1 MKLNLDY
8 LHALSIAVP
17 TAKTVNMVLVGCGG
31 TGSWLA
37 PTVVR
42 VARLLRE
49 KFQTKTAVTFI
60 DPDVVEPKNCYRQNF
75 CEAEVGRNKA
85 ETLAFRY
92 GLAWGM
98 EVAAYPY
105 GVEGINFLKVEKRYQ
120 SSAEVHV
127 VIGCVDSGKARR
139 DIGKHLV
146 DHGREGLGPF
156 FWLDCGN
163 GKQSGQVMLGGFSY
177 ERHPRYQEHDKK
189 PMFPMPGYCTW
200 SPWPQEQ
207 MPDLLEEDGAVK
219 APDENLSCADL
230 ALLDSQGLTI
240 NQAMAAQASDF
251 LIRLLVTHNLNRY
264 ATFIDLAAGTTI
276 SRYLT
281 ENWLRSAWKKIERKS
296 WREPA
301 QKNVQMGYRNRVAN
315 ENGAYNAQEFDE
327 TEEDPEEEEF
337 EDEDSVLPNGRS

>member
-17 TAKTVNMVLVGCGG
+17 TAKTVNLVLVGCGG

-75 CEAEVGRNKA
+75 CEAEVGSNKA

-92 GLAWGM
+92 GLAWGV
-98 EVAAYPY
+98 EVAAYPH
-105 GVEGINFLKVEKRYQ
+105 GVEGIDFLKVEKRYQ

-139 DIGKHLV
+139 DIVKLLL

-163 GKQSGQVMLGGFSY
+163 GKQTGQVMLGGFSY

-207 MPDLLEEDGAVK
+207 MPDLLEEDVAVK
-219 APDENLSCADL
+219 ALDENLSCADL

-240 NQAMAAQASDF
+240 NQNIAGQASDF
-251 LIRLLVTHNLNRY
+251 LVRLLVTHNLNRY

-276 SRYLT
+276 SRYFT
-281 ENWLRSAWKKIERKS
+281 EKWLRSSWKKIEGNIWHEPSEKGARKS
-296 WREPA
+296 
-301 QKNVQMGYRNRVAN
+301 YRNRVAN
-315 ENGAYNAQEFDE
+315 ENGEYEEQEFDE
-327 TEEDPEEEEF
+327 TEEEDPE
-337 EDEDSVLPNGRS
+337 